1 MKWIQSYLAVLP
13 LFLFSTLKGQ
23 DLGNHPSTIDWMHID
38 SQSARIIYPSNNE
51 KEARRIADIV
61 EYLQKNGTTSI
72 GEQTEK
78 IDIILQTQQVISNG
92 FVTLAPFRSEFFG
105 TAPQN
110 FSRLGSTDWLDLLA
124 IHEYRHVL
132 QYTNAKNGGTKLMH
146 LISGESGWAGVLGL
160 RIPPWYFEGD
170 AVLAETLFSRHGRGR
185 TPSFFKEQ
193 RALLLQDQI
202 YAYNKARNGSFKDL
216 VPNHYPMGFVLM
228 NHLRNHYGIATGKN
242 ILFDAGKRL
251 IGTSSFSYAVKKHT
265 GKTSEELYDETYQ
278 RLQVK
283 FQKEA
288 AALSLT
294 TGVNISSSNNI
305 LSQYLFPEYT
315 HDSAIVCL
323 KTSLDQTPRIVLLK
337 NGKETKL
344 TNVGITSQN
353 FLSLKKDNLAWTE
366 YQRDLRRGNQNY
378 SNIVGYNLRTKQKKT
393 LTKKGKFF
401 SPQYAQNGKQII
413 AVEANENLENRL
425 VVIDASTG
433 TVLTAIPNPQNH
445 FLSFPKWGNQDRSAI
460 FLARHRS
467 KIAFFQHHFQ
477 THKTQQLTAWT
488 EHTIGSF
495 TLSENTVVFSASFSG
510 IDNIYSFELDNPR
523 EIKQLTSVQT
533 GAYMPVLRNDA
544 SLVFSEFTTKG
555 HVLTTLN
562 RIHAKNKKTLIE
574 APVSQKQYA
583 IKTTEYESNILDKIP
598 ENSYQPKPYKG
609 FFKGLK
615 FHSWGLISAT
625 NISSNAG
632 LNLKFQN
639 ILSNFSASGYAY
651 YNVNEK
657 RSSYEANLTYSR
669 YFLEINAGFTYK
681 NRSNIFRFPFGMQSI
696 DFSETQFSGGIS
708 IPLSKIHGNYFQSL
722 RFETKYVQHKTA
734 DYTNTPLPFAPFDF
748 GAVETEFTLSN
759 IRQTALQNLAPKFGQ
774 YLNISYKRNLKN
786 TAITQWAA
794 QSILFFPGLFP
805 NHSTQIIG
813 AWQKENITENAY
825 QFENTFASA
834 RGYDGLFSDASL
846 KVSMNY
852 TFPIAYP
859 DWGLQNITY
868 FKRIRGTFFYDY
880 SQLMRNKDVIF
891 QGSNNYQYLLPKSL
905 QRNSYGAE
913 LIFDNIFFNLI
924 PIPIGLRQSYLL
936 DKDLFANKASKF
948 EVFLRIGF

>member
-13 LFLFSTLKGQ
+13 LFLFSSMQGQ
-23 DLGNHPSTIDWMHID
+23 NLGNHPSEVDWMHID
-38 SQSARIIYPSNNE
+38 SQSARIIYPSKNE
-51 KEARRIADIV
+51 KEARRIADV
-61 EYLQKNGTTSI
+61 VQYMQKNGTTSI
-72 GEQTEK
+72 GNQTEK
-78 IDIILQTQQVISNG
+78 IDIVLQTQQVISNG

-110 FSRLGSTDWLDLLA
+110 FARLGSTDWLDLLA

-132 QYTNAKNGGTKLMH
+132 QYTNAKNGATKLMH

-160 RIPPWYFEGD
+160 RIPTWYFEGD
-170 AVLAETLFSRHGRGR
+170 AVLAETLFSKHGRGR

-193 RALLLQDQI
+193 RALLLQDKI

-216 VPNHYPMGFVLM
+216 VPSHYPLGFVIM

-251 IGTSSFSYAVKKHT
+251 IGTSSFSYATKKHT
-265 GKTSEELYDETYQ
+265 GRTSEALYDEAYQ

-283 FQKEA
+283 FKKEA

-294 TGVNISSSNNI
+294 PRVSISSSNNI

-323 KTSLDQTPRIVLLK
+323 KTSLEQTPRIVLLK

-344 TNVGITSQN
+344 TNVGVTSQD

-401 SPQYAQNGKQII
+401 SPQFAHNGKQII

-433 TVLTAIPNPQNH
+433 TVLTTIPNPQNH
-445 FLSFPKWGNQDRSAI
+445 FLSFPKWGKQDRSAI
-460 FLARHRS
+460 FLARYRS

-510 IDNIYSFELDNPR
+510 IDNIYSFELDKPM
-523 EIKQLTSVQT
+523 EIKQLTSVKV
-533 GAYMPVLRNDA
+533 GAYMPTVGNS
-544 SLVFSEFTTKG
+544 SLAFSEFTANG
-555 HVLTTLN
+555 HVLSAMKLSN
-562 RIHAKNKKTLIE
+562 AKNQRVVIK
-574 APVSQKQYA
+574 APVEQKHYD
-583 IKTTEYESNILDKIP
+583 IKTTKEESNILEKIP
-598 ENSYQPKPYKG
+598 QNNYFPKPYKG
-609 FFKGLK
+609 LFKGMK
-615 FHSWGLISAT
+615 FHSWGLISAS

-639 ILSNFSASGYAY
+639 ILTDFSANGYAY

-657 RSSYEANLTYSR
+657 RSSYAANLTYSR
-669 YFLEINAGFTYK
+669 YFLEINAGFTHK
-681 NRSNIFRFPFGMQSI
+681 NRSNIFISRYNTQSI
-696 DFSETQFSGGIS
+696 DFSESQFSGGIS
-708 IPLSKIHGNYFQSL
+708 IPLSRIHGNYFQSL

-734 DYTNTPLPFAPFDF
+734 DYTNIPLPFAPFDF
-748 GAVETEFTLSN
+748 GAIETEFTLSN

-794 QSILFFPGLFP
+794 QSILFFPGFSK
-805 NHSTQIIG
+805 NHSTQIIS
-813 AWQKENITENAY
+813 AWQKENTTENAY
-825 QFENTFASA
+825 QFENTFANA

-859 DWGLQNITY
+859 DWGLKNIAY

-880 SQLMRNKDVIF
+880 SQLMRNEDVIF
-891 QGSNNYQYLLPKSL
+891 RGSNNYLYRLPKSL

-936 DKDLFANKASKF
+936 DKDLFSNKSSTF
-948 EVFLRIGF
+948 ELFLRIGF